1 MHQLGDPVDG
11 RPSRRERT
19 VRRPEGGVS
28 NIDANL
34 GTRAARTGRQAG
46 REGQATGDLPLP
58 PPSALASG
66 VIDGML
72 LGVLAWAIL
81 VLTLLPAL
89 EVSVAA
95 LFPTL
100 LLCLCAGGVVGPG
113 VQAALRAGRTRR
125 LPAAAAAGLG
135 PRRVVIL
142 GGGFGG
148 VSAARRFEQLLPWTP
163 WLEVTLVSQRNY
175 LLFTPMLAEVAA
187 GSVEAGNV
195 GVPLRAACPRTRF
208 RRAEVLGV
216 DPDRRI
222 VHLRRGDALETL
234 PYDQLVLALGAVP
247 NFRDLPGVAANALTL
262 ASLEDARRL
271 RDHVLGRLEQAD
283 HEPDPGERRRWLTFV
298 VAGGGFAGTEAV
310 ASLFDLVHSVLRYFP
325 HVRPSEPRFVLV
337 HARERILPELGD
349 RLAGYAS
356 DKLVA
361 RGIELRLGVTV
372 AGADADGVELSDGER
387 LAART
392 LVWAAGNNP
401 SPVPLAGPGGFR
413 RPSPGI
419 GAVPV
424 DPTLRVRGSD
434 DIWAIGDCARVPDLV
449 SGSVLGSDSGSVSGW
464 ARRGAVCPPT
474 AQHAVRQGRAVAD
487 NVVAALTGA
496 APDPFRFRGL
506 GFLVP
511 LGRQSAAAELR
522 GMRFSGLPAWLLWRG
537 VYLWKLPGPQKR
549 LRILVDWTV
558 ELLFPRDI
566 LTSAERHP
574 APASRT
580 PPIDRG
586 TTPAVPRTPPA
597 VE

>member
-1 MHQLGDPVDG
+1 MQHLGDPVDG

-19 VRRPEGGVS
+19 VRRPEGGAGT
-28 NIDANL
+28 DGANL
-34 GTRAARTGRQAG
+34 GTRATRTGRQAG

-58 PPSALASG
+58 LPSSLSLAGG
-66 VIDGML
+66 VVDGML
-72 LGVLAWAIL
+72 IGVLVWAIL

-89 EVSVAA
+89 EASMAA

-100 LLCLCAGGVVGPG
+100 LLCLCGGGVVGPG
-113 VQAALRAGRTRR
+113 VQAALRTGRTRR
-125 LPAAAAAGLG
+125 LPVPARPGSG
-135 PRRVVIL
+135 RSRVVIL

-163 WLEVTLVSQRNY
+163 WLDVTLVSQRNY

-216 DPDRRI
+216 DPERRV
-222 VHLRRGDALETL
+222 VHLRRGDALELL

-262 ASLEDARRL
+262 GTLEDARRL

-283 HEPDPGERRRWLTFV
+283 HEPDPAERRRWLTFV

-325 HVRPSEPRFVLV
+325 HIRPGEPRFVLV
-337 HARERILPELGD
+337 HSRERILPELGD

-356 DKLVA
+356 GKLVA

-372 AGADADGVELSDGER
+372 ATADPGGVELSDGER
-387 LAART
+387 IAART
-392 LVWAAGNNP
+392 LVWAAGTRP
-401 SPVPLAGPGGFR
+401 SPVPLGPGA
-413 RPSPGI
+413 

-424 DPTLRVRGSD
+424 DRALRVRGVGG
-434 DIWAIGDCARVPDLV
+434 IWAVGDCARVPDP
-449 SGSVLGSDSGSVSGW
+449 
-464 ARRGAVCPPT
+464 AARGAACPPT
-474 AQHAVRQGRAVAD
+474 AQHASRQGRAVAD
-487 NVVAALTGA
+487 NVVAVLAGA
-496 APDPFRFRGL
+496 EPEPFRFRGL
-506 GFLVP
+506 GSLVP

-522 GMRFSGLPAWLLWRG
+522 GLRFSGLPAWLLWRG

-549 LRILVDWTV
+549 LRVLLDWTI

-566 LTSAERHP
+566 ALTTSERQP
-574 APASRT
+574 ARQ
-580 PPIDRG
+580 
-586 TTPAVPRTPPA
+586 A

>member
-1 MHQLGDPVDG
+1 MQHLGDPVDG

-19 VRRPEGGVS
+19 GRRPEGGVGV
-28 NIDANL
+28 NDANL
-34 GTRAARTGRQAG
+34 GTRATRTGRQAS

-58 PPSALASG
+58 PPSSVPSG
-66 VIDGML
+66 VIDGMC
-72 LGVLAWAIL
+72 LGVLVWAIL

-89 EVSVAA
+89 GVSVAA

-100 LLCLCAGGVVGPG
+100 LGCLCAGGVVGPG
-113 VQAALRAGRTRR
+113 VQAALRAGRPRGLP
-125 LPAAAAAGLG
+125 LPAAVGQG
-135 PRRVVIL
+135 RRRVVIL

-163 WLEVTLVSQRNY
+163 WLDVTLVSQRNH

-216 DPDRRI
+216 DRDRRV

-234 PYDQLVLALGAVP
+234 PYDHLVLALGAVP
-247 NFRDLPGVAANALTL
+247 NFRDLPDVAGNALTL
-262 ASLEDARRL
+262 VTLEDARRL

-283 HEPDPGERRRWLTFV
+283 HEPDPAERRRWLTFV

-325 HVRPSEPRFVLV
+325 NVRASEPRFVLV
-337 HARERILPELGD
+337 HSRERILPELGD

-356 DKLVA
+356 GKLVA

-372 AGADADGVELSDGER
+372 AGADPYGVELSDGER
-387 LAART
+387 LEART
-392 LVWAAGNNP
+392 LVWAAGTRP
-401 SPVPLAGPGGFR
+401 SPVPLVAAGPQGHLRRTMPGG
-413 RPSPGI
+413 

-424 DPTLRVRGSD
+424 DRTLRVRGAD
-434 DIWAIGDCARVPDLV
+434 NIWAVGDCARVPDP
-449 SGSVLGSDSGSVSGW
+449 SC
-464 ARRGAVCPPT
+464 RGATCPPT

-487 NVVAALTGA
+487 NILAAMSGA
-496 APDPFRFRGL
+496 APQPFRFRGL

-522 GMRFSGLPAWLLWRG
+522 GLRFSGLPAWLLWRG

-549 LRILVDWTV
+549 LRVLLDWTL

-566 LTSAERHP
+566 ALTAPERHP
-574 APASRT
+574 AS
-580 PPIDRG
+580 PIHRG

>member
-1 MHQLGDPVDG
+1 MQHLGDPVDG

-19 VRRPEGGVS
+19 VRRSEGGVG

-34 GTRAARTGRQAG
+34 GTRATRTGRQAG

-58 PPSALASG
+58 PPSTALAGG

-72 LGVLAWAIL
+72 IGVLAWAVL

-89 EVSVAA
+89 KVSLAA

-100 LLCLCAGGVVGPG
+100 LACLVGGGLVGPG
-113 VQAALRAGRTRR
+113 VQAALRTGRARR
-125 LPAAAAAGLG
+125 LPG
-135 PRRVVIL
+135 PAPVGPGRCRVVIL

-163 WLEVTLVSQRNY
+163 WLDVTLVSQRNY

-216 DPDRRI
+216 DPDRRL
-222 VHLRRGDALETL
+222 VHLRRGDALEVL
-234 PYDQLVLALGAVP
+234 PYDHLVLALGAVP
-247 NFRDLPGVAANALTL
+247 NFRDLPGVAANALTV
-262 ASLEDARRL
+262 ATLEDARRL

-283 HEPDPGERRRWLTFV
+283 HEPNPAERRRWLTFV

-310 ASLFDLVHSVLRYFP
+310 ASLFDLVHSTLRYFP
-325 HVRPSEPRFVLV
+325 NVRASEPRFVLV
-337 HARERILPELGD
+337 HSRERILPELGD

-356 DKLVA
+356 GKLVA
-361 RGIELRLGVTV
+361 RGVELRLGVTV
-372 AGADADGVELSDGER
+372 AAADPDGVLLGDGER
-387 LAART
+387 IAART
-392 LVWAAGNNP
+392 LVWAAGTRP
-401 SPVPLAGPGGFR
+401 SPVPLGGPPEGSGEPRGGAPVDR
-413 RPSPGI
+413 G

-424 DPTLRVRGSD
+424 DKHLRVRGSRNL
-434 DIWAIGDCARVPDLV
+434 WAVGDCARVPDP
-449 SGSVLGSDSGSVSGW
+449 
-464 ARRGAVCPPT
+464 AVQGGTCPPT
-474 AQHAVRQGRAVAD
+474 AQHATRQGRAVAD
-487 NVVAALTGA
+487 NVVAVLSGA
-496 APDPFRFRGL
+496 APEPFRFRGL

-549 LRILVDWTV
+549 LRVLVDWTV

-566 LTSAERHP
+566 ALTTSERHHQ
-574 APASRT
+574 
-580 PPIDRG
+580 
-586 TTPAVPRTPPA
+586 AVK
-597 VE
+597 

>member
-1 MHQLGDPVDG
+1 MQHLGDPVDG

-19 VRRPEGGVS
+19 DRWSEGGVGNS
-28 NIDANL
+28 DANL
-34 GTRAARTGRQAG
+34 GTRATRTGRQAG

-72 LGVLAWAIL
+72 LGVLVWAIL

-89 EVSVAA
+89 QVSVAA

-100 LLCLCAGGVVGPG
+100 LGCLCAGGVVGPG
-113 VQAALRAGRTRR
+113 VQAALRAGRPRR
-125 LPAAAAAGLG
+125 LPLPPAAGQG
-135 PRRVVIL
+135 RRRVVIL

-163 WLEVTLVSQRNY
+163 WLDVTLVSQRNH

-208 RRAEVLGV
+208 RRAEVLGL
-216 DPDRRI
+216 DPDRRL

-234 PYDQLVLALGAVP
+234 PYDHLVLALGAVP

-262 ASLEDARRL
+262 ATLEDARRL

-283 HEPDPGERRRWLTFV
+283 QEPDPAERRRWLTFV

-325 HVRPSEPRFVLV
+325 HVRASEPRFVLV
-337 HARERILPELGD
+337 HSRERILPELGD

-356 DKLVA
+356 GKLVA

-372 AGADADGVELSDGER
+372 AGADAGGVQLSDGEWV
-387 LAART
+387 AART
-392 LVWAAGNNP
+392 LVWAAGTRP
-401 SPVPLAGPGGFR
+401 SPVSLVTGPQGSFRRAVPGG
-413 RPSPGI
+413 

-424 DPTLRVRGSD
+424 DRTLRVRGSD
-434 DIWAIGDCARVPDLV
+434 DIWAVGDCARVPDL
-449 SGSVLGSDSGSVSGW
+449 SH
-464 ARRGAVCPPT
+464 RGATCPPT

-487 NVVAALTGA
+487 NVLAAMSGA
-496 APDPFRFRGL
+496 APEPFRFRGL

-549 LRILVDWTV
+549 LRVLLDWTV

-566 LTSAERHP
+566 SLTTSERHP
-574 APASRT
+574 ASQ
-580 PPIDRG
+580 
-586 TTPAVPRTPPA
+586 A

>member
-1 MHQLGDPVDG
+1 MQHLGDPVDG

-19 VRRPEGGVS
+19 GRRSEGGVGS
-28 NIDANL
+28 IDANL
-34 GTRAARTGRQAG
+34 GTRATRTGRQAG

-58 PPSALASG
+58 PPSSASSALAGG

-72 LGVLAWAIL
+72 LGALTWAVL

-89 EVSVAA
+89 GVSVAA

-100 LLCLCAGGVVGPG
+100 LASLVGGGLVGPG
-113 VQAALRAGRTRR
+113 VQAALRAGRARR
-125 LPAAAAAGLG
+125 LPGPAMAGPG
-135 PRRVVIL
+135 RRRVVIL

-163 WLEVTLVSQRNY
+163 WLDVTLVSQRNY

-216 DPDRRI
+216 DPDRRL
-222 VHLRRGDALETL
+222 VHLRRGDATEAL
-234 PYDQLVLALGAVP
+234 PYDHLVLALGAVP
-247 NFRDLPGVAANALTL
+247 NFRDLPGVAANALTV

-283 HEPDPGERRRWLTFV
+283 HEPDPAERRRWLTFV

-310 ASLFDLVHSVLRYFP
+310 ASLFDLVHSTLRYFP
-325 HVRPSEPRFVLV
+325 RVRASDPRFVLV
-337 HARERILPELGD
+337 HSRERILPELGD

-356 DKLVA
+356 GKLVA
-361 RGIELRLGVTV
+361 RGVELRLGVTV
-372 AGADADGVELSDGER
+372 AAADPDEVLLSDGER
-387 LAART
+387 IAART
-392 LVWAAGNNP
+392 LVWAAGTRP
-401 SPVPLAGPGGFR
+401 SPVPLGGR
-413 RPSPGI
+413 DG

-424 DPTLRVRGSD
+424 DKHLRVRGSRNL
-434 DIWAIGDCARVPDLV
+434 WAVGDCARVPDPAV
-449 SGSVLGSDSGSVSGW
+449 RGGS
-464 ARRGAVCPPT
+464 CPPT
-474 AQHAVRQGRAVAD
+474 AQHATRQGRAVAD
-487 NVVAALTGA
+487 NVVAVLTGA
-496 APDPFRFRGL
+496 APEPFRFRGL

-522 GMRFSGLPAWLLWRG
+522 GLRFSGLPAWLLWRL

-549 LRILVDWTV
+549 LRVLLDWTL

-566 LTSAERHP
+566 ALTTAERQP
-574 APASRT
+574 T
-580 PPIDRG
+580 PPGR
-586 TTPAVPRTPPA
+586 R
-597 VE
+597 

>member
-1 MHQLGDPVDG
+1 MQHLGDPVDG

-19 VRRPEGGVS
+19 VRRSEGGVGT
-28 NIDANL
+28 NDANL
-34 GTRAARTGRQAG
+34 GTRATRTGRQAG

-58 PPSALASG
+58 PPSSLPSG

-72 LGVLAWAIL
+72 LGVLVWAIV

-89 EVSVAA
+89 GASLAA

-100 LLCLCAGGVVGPG
+100 LGCLCAGGVVGPG
-113 VQAALRAGRTRR
+113 VQAALRAGRPRGLP
-125 LPAAAAAGLG
+125 LPAAVGQG
-135 PRRVVIL
+135 RRRVVIL

-163 WLEVTLVSQRNY
+163 WLDVTLVSQRNH
-175 LLFTPMLAEVAA
+175 LLFTPMLAEAAA

-216 DPDRRI
+216 DPDRRV

-234 PYDQLVLALGAVP
+234 PYDHLVLALGAVP

-262 ASLEDARRL
+262 VTLEDARRL

-283 HEPDPGERRRWLTFV
+283 HEPDPAERRRWLTFV

-325 HVRPSEPRFVLV
+325 HVRASEPRFVLV
-337 HARERILPELGD
+337 HSRERILPELGD
-349 RLAGYAS
+349 RLAGYAGG
-356 DKLVA
+356 KLVA

-372 AGADADGVELSDGER
+372 AGADPGGVELSDGEWV
-387 LAART
+387 AART
-392 LVWAAGNNP
+392 LVWAAGTRP
-401 SPVPLAGPGGFR
+401 SPVSLVTGPQGAFRHAVPGG
-413 RPSPGI
+413 

-424 DPTLRVRGSD
+424 DRTLRVRGSD
-434 DIWAIGDCARVPDLV
+434 DIWAVGDCARVPDL
-449 SGSVLGSDSGSVSGW
+449 S
-464 ARRGAVCPPT
+464 RRGATCPPT

-487 NVVAALTGA
+487 NIVAAMSGA
-496 APDPFRFRGL
+496 APQPFRFRGL

-522 GMRFSGLPAWLLWRG
+522 GLRFSGLPAWLLWRG

-549 LRILVDWTV
+549 LRVLLDWTV

-566 LTSAERHP
+566 ALTASERHP
-574 APASRT
+574 ASQ
-580 PPIDRG
+580 
-586 TTPAVPRTPPA
+586 A